1 MFPHLASSK
10 VRISRVFENQEDAE
24 PKADTVRLL

>member
-10 VRISRVFENQEDAE
+10 VRTSRVFENEEDAE
-24 PKADTVRLL
+24 PKTDTVRLL